1 MTSQPGFIH
10 VGALAEGFA
19 PNSNILPSTADLAG
33 RDLRLQF
40 SDGSS
45 LALEFLA
52 ADTLRTTSGEHAYR
66 ATSVRDGI
74 YFVDYCGGENGA
86 SSTSLVLDLRRRLA
100 TSVTGTLPGE
110 LETRV
115 DAFTRIERG
124 DELTSVRASFR
135 HGVIAHGAAPP
146 TVDATA
152 LHAPTTELIG
162 MRNLY
167 IYSET
172 ERYEHIY
179 LNEHFYAWQCLEGA
193 EQGLADVDRCHCF
206 RIDEQLYLF
215 VWREKVIPTLGVVM
229 IDLARMKTDG
239 KIIGY
244 QGDSFDAVSN
254 FPVGAQ
260 AEVIN
265 ITRYP
270 QRLKV
275 DRRGRRVG
283 RES

>member
-19 PNSNILPSTADLAG
+19 PDSNILPATADLAG
-33 RDLRLQF
+33 RDMRLQF

-52 ADTLRTTSGEHAYR
+52 AGTLRTNRGEHAYR
-66 ATSVRDGI
+66 ATSVRAGI
-74 YFVDYCGGENGA
+74 YFVDYSGGESGA
-86 SSTSLVLDLRRRLA
+86 SSTSLVLDLRRGLA
-100 TSVTGTLPGE
+100 TSVTGTLPSE
-110 LETRV
+110 RETRV
-115 DAFTRIERG
+115 DAFTRAERG
-124 DELTSVRASFR
+124 DELTAVHASFR
-135 HGVIAHGAAPP
+135 HGVIAPGVAAAP

-152 LHAPTTELIG
+152 LHAPTAELIG

-172 ERYEHIY
+172 ERYEH
-179 LNEHFYAWQCLEGA
+179 FYAWQCLEGA
-193 EQGLADVDRCHCF
+193 EKGLADLDRCHSF

-229 IDLARMKTDG
+229 IDLAGMKTDG

-260 AEVIN
+260 ATVLN

-270 QRLKV
+270 Q
-275 DRRGRRVG
+275 
-283 RES
+283 

>member
-1 MTSQPGFIH
+1 
-10 VGALAEGFA
+10 
-19 PNSNILPSTADLAG
+19 
-33 RDLRLQF
+33 
-40 SDGSS
+40 
-45 LALEFLA
+45 
-52 ADTLRTTSGEHAYR
+52 
-66 ATSVRDGI
+66 
-74 YFVDYCGGENGA
+74 
-86 SSTSLVLDLRRRLA
+86 
-100 TSVTGTLPGE
+100 
-110 LETRV
+110 
-115 DAFTRIERG
+115 
-124 DELTSVRASFR
+124 
-135 HGVIAHGAAPP
+135 
-146 TVDATA
+146 
-152 LHAPTTELIG
+152 LIG

-193 EQGLADVDRCHCF
+193 EKGLADVDRCHCF

-260 AEVIN
+260 ATVLN

-270 QRLKV
+270 Q
-275 DRRGRRVG
+275 
-283 RES
+283 